1 MYVVAVS
8 YINTTQ
14 IYKTP
19 WPSPKTTFFGLP
31 TNWIVLG
38 QSPTLAA
45 VRKHLG
51 GGSFTTISEAMSEW
65 KSKRASKDAP
75 LREPAPQAIQDQLT
89 SLAGDIWALAIA
101 TASGR
106 LDAER
111 QSMQDN
117 RVAVE
122 AERLAAV
129 ELADQV
135 IAELEELKQKTASIE
150 DERVKL
156 QDNNQQ
162 LKAELANTLERAASA
177 EARAIEITRRAD
189 DLNAELLRVNTQN
202 SELIKALA
210 QKVSTNLAEKTLPDD
225 PTSDRASQAS

>member
-1 MYVVAVS
+1 MAITKDDIFRAAS
-8 YINTTQ
+8 E
-14 IYKTP
+14 
-19 WPSPKTTFFGLP
+19 LD
-31 TNWIVLG
+31 VLG

-51 GGSFTTISEAMSEW
+51 GGSITTISEAMSEW
-65 KSKRASKDAP
+65 KSKRTSKDAT
-75 LREPAPQAIQDQLT
+75 LREPAPQAIQDQLS

-101 TASGR
+101 AANAR

-135 IAELEELKQKTASIE
+135 IAELEEVKQKAASME
-150 DERVKL
+150 VERVKL
-156 QDNNQQ
+156 QDVNLQ
-162 LKAELANTLERAASA
+162 LKAELTTVLERAASA
-177 EARAIEITRRAD
+177 EARAVEITHRAD
-189 DLNAELLRVNTQN
+189 DLNAELLRVNSQN

-210 QKVSTNLAEKTLPDD
+210 QKVSTNLIKKTLPDD
-225 PTSDRASQAS
+225 PTSDSASQAQ

>member
-1 MYVVAVS
+1 MA
-8 YINTTQ
+8 ITKDDIFRAANE
-14 IYKTP
+14 
-19 WPSPKTTFFGLP
+19 LDL
-31 TNWIVLG
+31 LG

-75 LREPAPQAIQDQLT
+75 LREPAPQAIQDQLS

-101 TASGR
+101 TANAR

-111 QSMQDN
+111 QSMQDI

-135 IAELEELKQKTASIE
+135 IAELEELKQKAASME

-162 LKAELANTLERAASA
+162 LKAELVNTLERAASA

-225 PTSDRASQAS
+225 RTSDGESQAS